1 MRHLLNLDRNKNS
14 NSLKRSL
21 LQLPPRDPKLVKS
34 SPGRGS
40 WPGPNITNSTS
51 NLLTTEFSK
60 SEQQLPSGQYVRK
73 GSNTSNISTASE
85 VIKSSVQ
92 AKANLIPVQNPRL
105 PPSKSE
111 DTLLLTHYK
120 HSPRNRSATIT
131 SVSASTSPLLSI
143 KPNSY
148 GGSLLSVST
157 AMTNTTSLLSVSNTN
172 SDSLHS
178 LSSDEYSTPN
188 SSVSHK
194 PIGHLKSKMSKP
206 TASVAAIASSVMESQ
221 LDEEKDEATMMP
233 APLPGILQVN
243 VFYVR
248 FEEFETRCEIDLLKA
263 YLNSDIFLIGDSSL
277 TYVLKVLPA
286 PHSVS

>member
-1 MRHLLNLDRNKNS
+1 MSGISMRHLLILDRNKNS

-73 GSNTSNISTASE
+73 GSNTSNASIGSE
-85 VIKSSVQ
+85 VAKSAVIVA
-92 AKANLIPVQNPRL
+92 AKAGLVPTQNARL

-143 KPNSY
+143 KPIIY

-157 AMTNTTSLLSVSNTN
+157 AMTNTTSMLSVSNTN

-188 SSVSHK
+188 SSVSLK
-194 PIGHLKSKMSKP
+194 PSHPKSMKSTKP

-233 APLPGILQVN
+233 APLPGILQV
-243 VFYVR
+243 
-248 FEEFETRCEIDLLKA
+248 I
-263 YLNSDIFLIGDSSL
+263 LITSSMR
-277 TYVLKVLPA
+277 KQ
-286 PHSVS
+286 

>member
-1 MRHLLNLDRNKNS
+1 MKHLLSLDRNRNS
-14 NSLKRSL
+14 NSNNSLKRSL

-40 WPGPNITNSTS
+40 WPGPNLSTSSS

-73 GSNTSNISTASE
+73 GSNTSNVSTGSEPPKSLCAPQMSSGSNLSNLTTTASG
-85 VIKSSVQ
+85 
-92 AKANLIPVQNPRL
+92 ANHLLSLQNTRL

-111 DTLLLTHYK
+111 DTLILAKYK

-131 SVSASTSPLLSI
+131 SASASTSPLLSI
-143 KPNSY
+143 KPIMY

-157 AMTNTTSLLSVSNTN
+157 PMTNTTSLLSVSNTN

-188 SSVSHK
+188 SSVCLK
-194 PIGHLKSKMSKP
+194 PGHSVKVKASKP
-206 TASVAAIASSVMESQ
+206 TASVAAMATVPQ
-221 LDEEKDEATMMP
+221 DNLDEEKDEATMMP
-233 APLPGILQVN
+233 APLPGILQV
-243 VFYVR
+243 Y
-248 FEEFETRCEIDLLKA
+248 
-263 YLNSDIFLIGDSSL
+263 
-277 TYVLKVLPA
+277 
-286 PHSVS
+286 

>member
-1 MRHLLNLDRNKNS
+1 MKHLLSLDRNKNSNNS

-40 WPGPNITNSTS
+40 WPGPNLSKSSS

-73 GSNTSNISTASE
+73 GSNTSNASTTSEPPKSCAPISSGSNLSNLTTT
-85 VIKSSVQ
+85 SS
-92 AKANLIPVQNPRL
+92 ANHLIPLQNVRL

-111 DTLLLTHYK
+111 DTLILAKYK

-131 SVSASTSPLLSI
+131 SASASTSPLLSI
-143 KPNSY
+143 KPMIYS
-148 GGSLLSVST
+148 GSLLSVST

-178 LSSDEYSTPN
+178 LSSDEYSATN
-188 SSVSHK
+188 SSVC
-194 PIGHLKSKMSKP
+194 LKQTGQPVKVKTSKP
-206 TASVAAIASSVMESQ
+206 TASVAAMAAGAVSTDNA
-221 LDEEKDEATMMP
+221 DEDKEEATMMP
-233 APLPGILQVN
+233 APLPGILQVRSLILRRRSFDDH
-243 VFYVR
+243 V
-248 FEEFETRCEIDLLKA
+248 IDHVI
-263 YLNSDIFLIGDSSL
+263 DHGSS
-277 TYVLKVLPA
+277 TY
-286 PHSVS
+286 

>member
-1 MRHLLNLDRNKNS
+1 MKHLLSLDRNKNSNS

-40 WPGPNITNSTS
+40 WPGPNLSKSSS

-73 GSNTSNISTASE
+73 GSNTSNVSTTSE
-85 VIKSSVQ
+85 PQKSCAPMSSSSNLSNLTTTSSV
-92 AKANLIPVQNPRL
+92 NHLVPLQNVRL

-111 DTLLLTHYK
+111 DTLILAKYK

-131 SVSASTSPLLSI
+131 SASASTSPLLSI
-143 KPNSY
+143 KPMIYS
-148 GGSLLSVST
+148 GSLLSVST

-178 LSSDEYSTPN
+178 LSSDEYSATN
-188 SSVSHK
+188 SSVCLK
-194 PIGHLKSKMSKP
+194 PGQTGVKVKTSKP
-206 TASVAAIASSVMESQ
+206 TASVAAMAAVPTDN
-221 LDEEKDEATMMP
+221 LDEEKEEATMMP
-233 APLPGILQVN
+233 APLPGILQVQ
-243 VFYVR
+243 
-248 FEEFETRCEIDLLKA
+248 
-263 YLNSDIFLIGDSSL
+263 SLIL
-277 TYVLKVLPA
+277 R
-286 PHSVS
+286 

>member
-1 MRHLLNLDRNKNS
+1 MKHLLSLDRNRSNSNS

-40 WPGPNITNSTS
+40 WPGPNVSNSSS

-60 SEQQLPSGQYVRK
+60 SEQQLPSGQYIRK
-73 GSNTSNISTASE
+73 GSNTSNVSTGSE
-85 VIKSSVQ
+85 PPKSSIPMSSTS
-92 AKANLIPVQNPRL
+92 NLSNTTSTGSNHLIPLQNTRL

-111 DTLLLTHYK
+111 DTLILTKYK

-131 SVSASTSPLLSI
+131 SASASTSPLLSI
-143 KPNSY
+143 KPIIY

-188 SSVSHK
+188 SSVC
-194 PIGHLKSKMSKP
+194 IKSGLAKNKSSKP
-206 TASVAAIASSVMESQ
+206 TASVAATATGSLESQ
-221 LDEEKDEATMMP
+221 LEEEKDEATMMP
-233 APLPGILQVN
+233 APLPGILQVTL
-243 VFYVR
+243 V
-248 FEEFETRCEIDLLKA
+248 TRSGIQFIK
-263 YLNSDIFLIGDSSL
+263 
-277 TYVLKVLPA
+277 
-286 PHSVS
+286 

>member
-1 MRHLLNLDRNKNS
+1 MKHLLSLDRNKNSSNS

-40 WPGPNITNSTS
+40 WPGPNLSNSSS

-73 GSNTSNISTASE
+73 GSNTSNVSTGSE
-85 VIKSSVQ
+85 PQKSCAPMSSSSNLTTTGS
-92 AKANLIPVQNPRL
+92 ANHLIPLQNTRL

-111 DTLLLTHYK
+111 DTLILTKYK

-131 SVSASTSPLLSI
+131 SASASTSPLLSI
-143 KPNSY
+143 KPIIY

-178 LSSDEYSTPN
+178 LSSDEYTTPN
-188 SSVSHK
+188 SSVCVLK
-194 PIGHLKSKMSKP
+194 PGHAIKGKTPKP
-206 TASVAAIASSVMESQ
+206 TASVAAVSQDVQ
-221 LDEEKDEATMMP
+221 LDEEKEEATMMP
-233 APLPGILQVN
+233 APLPGILQVAH
-243 VFYVR
+243 
-248 FEEFETRCEIDLLKA
+248 L
-263 YLNSDIFLIGDSSL
+263 
-277 TYVLKVLPA
+277 
-286 PHSVS
+286 